1 MQSKHPQAPPFD
13 NELEITDFLA
23 KPQLARFC
31 SHNPD
36 GTIHAAPIYYLYKNG
51 EFLFGTQVLSRKVK
65 NIQHDPQVTVL
76 IDAYE
81 PVLQAVL
88 AYGEAVLDFDD
99 VVEKRVRI
107 LERGYDLTLIKDAH
121 TTEDI
126 ELGGGARVTAAYI
139 IADLNVVMKFIS
151 YPGRKSTIASAG
163 DIVFAV

>member
-13 NELEITDFLA
+13 NELEIAAFLA

-36 GTIHAAPIYYLYKNG
+36 GTIHAAPIYYLYENG

-88 AYGEAVLDFDD
+88 AYGEVVLDFED

-107 LERGYDLTLIKDAH
+107 LERYFETPAQARAFVEMLARAWQTVIIHLRPVRMVTFDYSKPFGAEPAH
-121 TTEDI
+121 GI
-126 ELGGGARVTAAYI
+126 HS
-139 IADLNVVMKFIS
+139 S
-151 YPGRKSTIASAG
+151 YR
-163 DIVFAV
+163 D

>member
-1 MQSKHPQAPPFD
+1 MSTKHPQAPPFV
-13 NELEITDFLA
+13 NEHEITAFLA

-36 GTIHAAPIYYLYKNG
+36 GSIHAAPIYYLYAG
-51 EFLFGTQVLSRKVK
+51 GAFLFGTQALSRKAK

-88 AYGEAVLDFDD
+88 AYGEAVLDFED

-107 LERGYDLTLIKDAH
+107 LERYYE
-121 TTEDI
+121 TTAQ
-126 ELGGGARVTAAYI
+126 ARAFAERLAKAWKTVIIHVRPTRMVTFDYSKPFSI
-139 IADLNVVMKFIS
+139 D
-151 YPGRKSTIASAG
+151 
-163 DIVFAV
+163 